1 MVHLVYQPNQLTVCK
16 IQLNVPAAIGTRQER
31 EEVNISEGIA
41 IAPQQD
47 VLRED
52 LNIHTRPAVINID
65 TGAQIN
71 VLEPD
76 EEMVDIIPPIAVG
89 TASTSPH
96 IDDVVTSAP
105 QGSST
110 NDDHPRH
117 SQLGSHPIEGMSS
130 IQPVDCHITSG
141 IRQMVIED

>member
-1 MVHLVYQPNQLTVCK
+1 MVCLVYQQNQTDSMQN
-16 IQLNVPAAIGTRQER
+16 QLNVPAAIGTRQER

-41 IAPQQD
+41 IALQQD

-89 TASTSPH
+89 NCKFIPSYGGCTDKCPT
-96 IDDVVTSAP
+96 
-105 QGSST
+105 
-110 NDDHPRH
+110 
-117 SQLGSHPIEGMSS
+117 
-130 IQPVDCHITSG
+130 G
-141 IRQMVIED
+141 IKH